1 MNLRNWKIKPHV
13 DTRKII
19 RWSIRLVV
27 TILIAIV
34 TIGVVLIGA
43 GAGIVS
49 AVVKDEKV
57 RTKKDFDNELNNLFQ
72 TSYAYFQNTDKD
84 GKPVTIG
91 ALRFDNDRRMIKTVK
106 DVSPHLTNAFISVED
121 RDFYTHNGVVPRSIA
136 RAALQQAIGSEVT
149 TGGSTLTQQ
158 LVKNIVLKNRSKDI
172 ERKANEII
180 LALRMEQ
187 MYSKDEIF
195 VYYMNSVFFGKGANG
210 RKMYGVQA
218 AAKGLFNKTP
228 KELNLAQAAYIAGMV
243 QRPNALN
250 PLDEDPK
257 NYQRGMK
264 RLKLVLTEMLQNKK
278 ITQKE
283 YKEALQFNIKK
294 SLAKP
299 SDFDNGYEKYPF
311 IMFAMEDEAAETLM
325 EMDNLNFQQ
334 LSKEGKYRSTLEE
347 YKKKAVTGGY
357 RFYTTIDENLYNS
370 VNKAATEGLEY
381 TDRTYGNKTAHEQL
395 GATIINNKTGAVLA
409 FVSGTESFDNNQKD
423 HALQVPRQPGSSI
436 KPLLVYGPAIEEGI
450 ISPHSQILDEPI
462 MKSDGSGY
470 YKNSN
475 GRYKGFVSVTEALK
489 WSYNI
494 PAIKTFNALGHQKGF
509 NYLKELNL
517 PPSPKDGEAA
527 AIGGATNGY
536 TVEKM
541 TAAFATLA
549 NQGLYNK
556 PYMISKVT
564 DADGKVLF
572 ERKQNPRRVFSPQT
586 AYQVTSM
593 LKTVMDGTASYIGS
607 RIPSGYEVAGKT
619 GTTSDDKDLWFIGY
633 TPEVTIGVWSG
644 YDYNFPMDG
653 DDKFS
658 KKAWINIFKAAV
670 EENSTLIPKGS
681 DFENPGDI
689 GPEKCGFECDKKRSY
704 DNQINEAKNKEKE
717 KNKNNENKKPTT
729 PTKPSTQPS
738 TPPPSKDEDGGKPP
752 SSDGGT
758 GDGNNDGGDDNGNDG
773 GSNNDGDNGGNGG
786 NNNDNGSTN
795 SGTENNNDANGSPAD
810 GGNNSPL
817 TNP

>member
-1 MNLRNWKIKPHV
+1 VNLQKWIKKPHV
-13 DTRKII
+13 DTSRII
-19 RWSIRLVV
+19 RWSIRTLLIIIILALTITAVV
-27 TILIAIV
+27 
-34 TIGVVLIGA
+34 IGA

-49 AVVKDEKV
+49 AVVKDENV
-57 RTKKDFDNELNNLFQ
+57 RTKSDFDKELNNLFQ
-72 TSYAYFQNTDKD
+72 TSYAYFQNTDKN
-84 GKPVTIG
+84 GKPVAIG
-91 ALRFDNDRRMIKTVK
+91 ALRFDNDRGMIKKVN
-106 DVSPHLTNAFISVED
+106 DVTPYLVNAFISVED
-121 RDFYTHNGVVPRSIA
+121 RDFYTHNGIVPRSIA
-136 RAALQQAIGSEVT
+136 RAAYQQAVGSEVT

-158 LVKNIVLKNRSKDI
+158 LVKNIVLKNRKKDL

-187 MYSKDEIF
+187 MYSKDEIL

-257 NYQRGMK
+257 NYQRGKK

-278 ITQKE
+278 ITKKE
-283 YKEALQFNIKK
+283 YDEAIRFDIKK

-325 EMDNLNFQQ
+325 EMDQLNVEQ

-347 YKKKAVTGGY
+347 YKKKAVTGGF
-357 RFYTTIDENLYNS
+357 RFYTTVDEGLYNAI
-370 VNKAATEGLEY
+370 NKAALKGLDFNNRSYKGKESQ
-381 TDRTYGNKTAHEQL
+381 EQL

-409 FVSGTESFDNNQKD
+409 FVSGTESFDDNQKD
-423 HALQVPRQPGSSI
+423 HALQVPRQPGSAI
-436 KPLLVYGPAIEEGI
+436 KPLLVYAPAIEEGI
-450 ISPHSQILDEPI
+450 VSPHSQILDEPI

-470 YKNSN
+470 YKNAN
-475 GRYKGFVSVTEALK
+475 GSYKGFVTVQDALK

-541 TAAFATLA
+541 TAAFATFG
-549 NQGLYNK
+549 NGGLYNK

-572 ERKQNPRRVFSPQT
+572 ERKQNPKRVFSPQT
-586 AYQVTSM
+586 AYQMTGI
-593 LKTVMDGTASYIGS
+593 LKTVLNGTAAYIGGQ
-607 RIPSGYEVAGKT
+607 IPSDYEVAGKT
-619 GTTSDDKDLWFIGY
+619 GTTSDEKDLWFVGY

-644 YDYNFPMDG
+644 YDYNFPMYAN
-653 DDKFS
+653 DKFS
-658 KKAWINIFKAAV
+658 KKAWSNIFNAAI
-670 EENSTLIPKGS
+670 EQAPDLIPEGT

-689 GPEKCGFECDKKRSY
+689 GPEKCGFECGKKKSY
-704 DNQINEAKNKEKE
+704 EDANRAKEKAKKKKKE
-717 KNKNNENKKPTT
+717 ENKSSEPN
-729 PTKPSTQPS
+729 KPSIPA
-738 TPPPSKDEDGGKPP
+738 TPPPSKDEDDGENKPP

-758 GDGNNDGGDDNGNDG
+758 GAGANGGDSSGGSDNGSNGGTTNNG
-773 GSNNDGDNGGNGG
+773 GSSNDNTNGGTNNGAPTDGG
-786 NNNDNGSTN
+786 NNN
-795 SGTENNNDANGSPAD
+795 SPILD
-810 GGNNSPL
+810 S
-817 TNP
+817 

>member
-1 MNLRNWKIKPHV
+1 VL
-13 DTRKII
+13 
-19 RWSIRLVV
+19 
-27 TILIAIV
+27 TITVIV
-34 TIGVVLIGA
+34 LGA

-49 AVVKDEKV
+49 AIVKDEKV
-57 RTKKDFDNELNNLFQ
+57 RTKQDFDNELNNLFQ
-72 TSYAYFQNTDKD
+72 TSYAYFQNKDKN
-84 GKPVTIG
+84 GKPVQIG
-91 ALRFDNDRRMIKTVK
+91 ALRFDNDRGMIKKVT
-106 DVSPHLTNAFISVED
+106 DVSPYLVNAFISVED
-121 RDFYTHNGVVPRSIA
+121 RDFYTHKGIVPRSIA
-136 RAALQQAIGSEVT
+136 RAAFQQAVGSEVT

-158 LVKNIVLKNRSKDI
+158 LVKNIVLKNRKKDL
-172 ERKANEII
+172 ERKANEIV

-187 MYSKDEIF
+187 MYSKDEIL

-228 KELNLAQAAYIAGMV
+228 KDLNLAQAAYIAGMV

-257 NYQRGMK
+257 NYKRGMK

-283 YKEALQFNIKK
+283 YKEALRFDIKK

-325 EMDNLNFQQ
+325 EMDNLNTEQ

-357 RFYTTIDENLYNS
+357 RFYTTIDEGLYNS
-370 VNKAATEGLEY
+370 INAAATKGLEF
-381 TDRTYGNKTAHEQL
+381 TDRTYNGKTSHEQL

-409 FVSGTESFDNNQKD
+409 FVSGTESFEDNQKD

-436 KPLLVYGPAIEEGI
+436 KPLLVYAPAMEEGL
-450 ISPHSQILDEPI
+450 ISPYSQILDEPI

-470 YKNSN
+470 YKNAN
-475 GRYKGFVSVTEALK
+475 GNYKGFVTVQDALK

-509 NYLKELNL
+509 NYLRELNL

-556 PYMISKVT
+556 PYMIYKVT

-572 ERKQNPRRVFSPQT
+572 ERKQNSKRVFSPQT
-586 AYQVTSM
+586 AYQTTKI
-593 LKTVMDGTASYIGS
+593 LKTVLNGTASFIGGK
-607 RIPSGYEVAGKT
+607 IPSGYEVAGKT
-619 GTTSDDKDLWFIGY
+619 GTTSDEKDLWFVGY

-644 YDYNFPMDG
+644 YDYNFPMYA
-653 DDKFS
+653 DDKFT
-658 KKAWINIFKAAV
+658 KKAWANIFNAAI
-670 EENSTLIPKGS
+670 EQSPDLIPKGT
-681 DFENPGDI
+681 DFDNPGNL
-689 GPEKCGFECDKKRSY
+689 GPEKCGFECGKKKSY
-704 DNQINEAKNKEKE
+704 EDSQKAKNNSNKKKKEK
-717 KNKNNENKKPTT
+717 
-729 PTKPSTQPS
+729 KPSKQNKPPTQPS
-738 TPPPSKDEDGGKPP
+738 TLPPNKDEDNGGKPP
-752 SSDGGT
+752 T
-758 GDGNNDGGDDNGNDG
+758 NNDGNNNG
-773 GSNNDGDNGGNGG
+773 NDGDNGGSDNGDNNDGGNGGSNDGGTDNGGSTSDGGGNSNGSPTDGG
-786 NNNDNGSTN
+786 NNN
-795 SGTENNNDANGSPAD
+795 SPV
-810 GGNNSPL
+810 L
-817 TNP
+817 NP